1 MDARTHLNHGIE
13 QLGVTLSDQQMAS
26 MLAYLQLIQEWNK
39 AYNLVGT
46 SNTNELI
53 EKHLLDSLAIA
64 QHVTACPVL
73 DVGSGAGLPGI
84 PLAIALPDLSFTLLD
99 SNGKKAR
106 FMRQA
111 VLQLK
116 LGNVEIVQTRIEQ
129 YEAKI
134 PVKTIISRAFAP
146 LDKALDLLATACM
159 ANTRV
164 QIMLGARP
172 EQLPQH
178 EDFSHIEVLPICVP
192 GLESQRHLLIAQRN

>member
-1 MDARTHLNHGIE
+1 MDALTHLHHGVE
-13 QLGVTLSDQQMAS
+13 QLEINLSDHQMAS
-26 MLAYLQLIQEWNK
+26 MLTYMHLIQDWNK

-46 SNTNELI
+46 SSTDELI
-53 EKHLLDSLAIA
+53 QKHLLDSLAIA
-64 QHVTACPVL
+64 HHISAGPVL

-146 LDKALDLLATACM
+146 LDKALDLLAAVCI
-159 ANTRV
+159 AKASV
-164 QIMLGARP
+164 QIMLGTRP
-172 EQLPQH
+172 EQLPQR
-178 EDFSHIEVLPICVP
+178 EDFSDMEVLPVSVP
-192 GLESQRHLLIAQRN
+192 GLKSQRHLLIARRN